1 MRGAVLLAL
10 APAALRAP
18 SASMAV
24 EPAMLVPGARR
35 NPARSAARTL
45 LDASFRSPNLL
56 AAPRSSL
63 PFALPRAPTGASV
76 LNAAVRWALSSGK
89 SSEDLLLALVAP
101 DTYRLLLRWRRA
113 LFGEEGEMRGRLDE
127 ARRQLYALS
136 GSFEPLARS
145 SVSVRSKGLW
155 STFHKVQQRGQ
166 SVNDVLALR
175 VVVDGDE
182 LDCYRV
188 LAAAHSLWPS
198 VDGRRKDYVAAPKGN
213 GYRALHD
220 TVTLPCGT
228 PMEIQVRTVEMHAHA
243 EIGDAAH
250 RLYKGAAFSMPTAA
264 LRGLAAI

>member
-1 MRGAVLLAL
+1 M
-10 APAALRAP
+10 
-18 SASMAV
+18 
-24 EPAMLVPGARR
+24 
-35 NPARSAARTL
+35 
-45 LDASFRSPNLL
+45 
-56 AAPRSSL
+56 
-63 PFALPRAPTGASV
+63 
-76 LNAAVRWALSSGK
+76 
-89 SSEDLLLALVAP
+89 
-101 DTYRLLLRWRRA
+101 
-113 LFGEEGEMRGRLDE
+113 
-127 ARRQLYALS
+127 
-136 GSFEPLARS
+136 
-145 SVSVRSKGLW
+145 
-155 STFHKVQQRGQ
+155 QQRGQ

>member
-1 MRGAVLLAL
+1 
-10 APAALRAP
+10 
-18 SASMAV
+18 
-24 EPAMLVPGARR
+24 
-35 NPARSAARTL
+35 
-45 LDASFRSPNLL
+45 
-56 AAPRSSL
+56 
-63 PFALPRAPTGASV
+63 V

-136 GSFEPLARS
+136 GTFEPLARS